1 MKFYYFTIFII
12 PFFLFTNNIN
22 AQEIMIP
29 KAKKVY
35 KELTTHGHTRIDY
48 YYWLNQRED
57 KEVIKYLEEENAY
70 TKKMLESTE
79 TLQEKLFNEMTARIK
94 PDDNTVPYFKNGYYY
109 YTRFEK
115 GKEYPFYCRKK
126 ELLDAEE
133 EIMLDVNKLAEG
145 YSYFNVVGINVSPD
159 NKMIAFAVD
168 TLSRRIFEIKFKNLE
183 TGEILSETIKNT
195 SGNSV
200 WANDNKTIFY
210 VTKDDAL
217 RPCKVWR
224 YKLGEKNK
232 NELVFNETDETFVV
246 SISKT
251 KSNKY
256 ILISSKQTLSTE
268 YRFLDADN
276 PSQNFKI
283 FQQRERGL
291 EYSIDHLGES
301 FYVLTNLD
309 ALNFRLMKTTADKT
323 SKENW
328 VEYLPHRKNVLL
340 NEFELFKNFIALEE
354 INNGQSSVRIINLT
368 SKEDFYINFDEE
380 AYSAYIGYNPEYNS
394 EQVRIIYSSLTTPV
408 TVIDYNFITKEK
420 EIKKVDFAGE
430 DFNKELYESKRL
442 FATANDGTLIPI
454 SLVYKKG
461 IERNGNNPLLLYG
474 YGSYGIS
481 TFPTFNSVRL
491 SLLNRGFIYAIAHIR
506 GGQEM
511 GRQWYEDGK
520 LLKKMNTFTDFID
533 AAKFLIK
540 EKYTSSNH
548 LYANG
553 GSAGGL
559 LMGAVVNLA
568 PDLFNGVIAAVPFV
582 DVVTT
587 MLDETIPLTT
597 EEYDEWG
604 NPNDKVYYD
613 YMLSYSPYDNVE
625 AKNYPNLLVTTG
637 LHDSQVQYWEPAK
650 WVAKLRELKTDK
662 NLLLLYTNMDAG
674 HSGASGRFKRLNEY
688 AINYAFLFLLE
699 DIKE

>member
-224 YKLGEKNK
+224 YKLGDKNK

-340 NEFELFKNFIALEE
+340 NEFELFKNFITLEE

-461 IERNGNNPLLLYG
+461 IERIGNNPMLLYG

>member
-461 IERNGNNPLLLYG
+461 IERIGNNPMLLYG

>member
-224 YKLGEKNK
+224 YKLGDKNK

-276 PSQNFKI
+276 PLQNFKI

-340 NEFELFKNFIALEE
+340 NEFELFKNFITLEE

-461 IERNGNNPLLLYG
+461 IERIGNNPMLLYG

-674 HSGASGRFKRLNEY
+674 HSGASGRFKRLKEY

>member
-224 YKLGEKNK
+224 YKLGDKNK

-276 PSQNFKI
+276 PLQNFKI

-461 IERNGNNPLLLYG
+461 IERIGNNPMLLYG

-674 HSGASGRFKRLNEY
+674 HSGASGRFKRLKEY

>member
-224 YKLGEKNK
+224 YKLGDKNK

-461 IERNGNNPLLLYG
+461 IERIGNNPMLLYG

>member
-224 YKLGEKNK
+224 YKLGDKNK

-276 PSQNFKI
+276 PLQNFKI